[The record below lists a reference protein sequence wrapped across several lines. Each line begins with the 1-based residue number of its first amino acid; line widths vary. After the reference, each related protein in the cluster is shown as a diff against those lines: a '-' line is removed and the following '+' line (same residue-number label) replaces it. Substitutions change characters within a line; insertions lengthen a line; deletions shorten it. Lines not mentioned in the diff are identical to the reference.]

1 MTVKPR
7 IAVINYGVGNL
18 RSIVRGLQQ
27 AGAEARTTENIRDIP
42 SFDAVVFPGVGAF
55 GSAMKILSTNQKT
68 IKAAIR
74 RKMPF
79 LGICLGMQVLFTESE
94 ESKVRR
100 GMGIIPGKVIKLVG
114 SVKVPHMGWNTL
126 RILRVNPLVRGISG
140 GDYFY
145 FVHSY
150 ISKPK
155 DSGVVLATTKYG
167 SEFPSIVAK
176 GNVYGVQFHPEKSG
190 ENGLR
195 ILSNFV
201 GIVKGGLSGY

>member
-1 MTVKPR
+1 M
-7 IAVINYGVGNL
+7 
-18 RSIVRGLQQ
+18 QQ
-27 AGAEARTTENIRDIP
+27 VGAEACTTENIRDIL
-42 SFDAVVFPGVGAF
+42 SFDAAVFPGVGAF

-68 IKAAIR
+68 LKAAIG
-74 RKMPF
+74 RKIPF

-100 GMGIIPGKVIKLVG
+100 GMGVIPGKVVKLPS

-126 RILRVNPLVRGISG
+126 RILRANQLIQGISG
-140 GDYFY
+140 GNYFY

-150 ISKPK
+150 ISKPR

-167 SEFPSIVAK
+167 LEFPSIVAR
-176 GNVYGVQFHPEKSG
+176 GNVYGLQFHPEKSG
-190 ENGLR
+190 ESGLR

-201 GIVKGGLSGY
+201 GIVKGVLSGF

>member
-1 MTVKPR
+1 M
-7 IAVINYGVGNL
+7 GNL

-27 AGAEARTTENIRDIP
+27 AGAEACTTENIRDIP

-55 GSAMKILSTNQKT
+55 GSAMKILSTHQKM
-68 IKAAIR
+68 IKAAVK
-74 RKMPF
+74 RKMPL
-79 LGICLGMQVLFTESE
+79 LGICLGMQILFTESE
-94 ESKVRR
+94 ESKVRK
-100 GMGIIPGKVIKLVG
+100 GMDIISGKVVKLPC

-126 RILRVNPLVRGISG
+126 RIIRANPLIRGISG

-155 DSGVVLATTKYG
+155 DSGVVLATTDYG
-167 SEFPSIVAK
+167 LEFPSIVAR
-176 GNVYGVQFHPEKSG
+176 GNVYGVQFHPEKSC

-201 GIVKGGLSGY
+201 GIVKGVFS